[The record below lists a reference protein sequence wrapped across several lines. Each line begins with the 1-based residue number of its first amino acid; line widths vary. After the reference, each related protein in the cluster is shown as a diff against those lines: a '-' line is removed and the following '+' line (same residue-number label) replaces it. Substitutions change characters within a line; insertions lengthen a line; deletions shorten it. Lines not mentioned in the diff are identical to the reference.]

1 MTKKIQEVALSIFLL
16 VCAISLLMGLLWLKP
31 VINSQRLLIDETR
44 LNQEKIIKEAENI
57 KAIITEWGYALA
69 VTEMMKNEIIP
80 PATANKM
87 FEESIVNI
95 ETHSERFGKLARL
108 LNDFRI
114 NKQRTMNKKNKSNKS
129 MEREE

>member
-1 MTKKIQEVALSIFLL
+1 M
-16 VCAISLLMGLLWLKP
+16 CAISLLMGLLWIKP

-57 KAIITEWGYALA
+57 KAIITEWGYAFA
-69 VTEMMKNEIIP
+69 VTEMMENEIIP

-87 FEESIVNI
+87 LAESIVTI
-95 ETHSERFGKLARL
+95 ENHSERLGKLARL

-114 NKQRTMNKKNKSNKS
+114 NKQTKINKEK
-129 MEREE
+129 E